1 MESKFGWTDTDLS
14 ISLKDV
20 LVHKSNQ
27 QQQQTIFSNQ
37 PIQSPTP
44 QLQEISITR
53 NEEINSNVG
62 LGFQGRLREATRRRG
77 GEKIKFLNHTEP
89 TSEMKRGR
97 RWGTWDALAMLLNG
111 VFGLAAAAGAAG
123 CGGCCCCDRRPEGR
137 GGQQQEGH
145 DGEPPLSW
153 SHPGRP
159 LRPRPPAAKRE
170 LGRIGFRNSI
180 NRSRLGKLSKRR
192 DFVRDKWRGER
203 ERRMGPATN

>member
-1 MESKFGWTDTDLS
+1 
-14 ISLKDV
+14 
-20 LVHKSNQ
+20 
-27 QQQQTIFSNQ
+27 
-37 PIQSPTP
+37 
-44 QLQEISITR
+44 
-53 NEEINSNVG
+53 
-62 LGFQGRLREATRRRG
+62 
-77 GEKIKFLNHTEP
+77 
-89 TSEMKRGR
+89 MKRGR

-203 ERRMGPATN
+203 EREENGSSDQLVHSYQTEAAAPLWIHSIYFFPLQS

>member
-77 GEKIKFLNHTEP
+77 GGKNQVPKSHRTNFGNEEGKKVGHLRCARYAAERRVRPRRRRWRRRLRRLLLLRPAARGQRRP
-89 TSEMKRGR
+89 TAGGP
-97 RWGTWDALAMLLNG
+97 RWGTTPFVIPSRTTSSA
-111 VFGLAAAAGAAG
+111 
-123 CGGCCCCDRRPEGR
+123 
-137 GGQQQEGH
+137 
-145 DGEPPLSW
+145 ST
-153 SHPGRP
+153 S
-159 LRPRPPAAKRE
+159 
-170 LGRIGFRNSI
+170 
-180 NRSRLGKLSKRR
+180 RSK
-192 DFVRDKWRGER
+192 ER
-203 ERRMGPATN
+203 AWKDWI